1 MMPNKLTVGEGIAA
15 LSSAISTFAR
25 LLDQPTFD
33 VGLYK
38 PTSYDEQAPHSRDEL
53 YVIAT
58 GTGEFTCNGRAERFQ
73 SGDVFFVPA
82 GADHRF
88 SKFSFGF
95 STWVIFF
102 GPRLR

>member
-1 MMPNKLTVGEGIAA
+1 MSTKLTVGEGITA
-15 LSSAISTFAR
+15 LSNANNTFAR
-25 LLDQPTFD
+25 LLEQPAFD

-38 PTSYDEQAPHSRDEL
+38 PLSYDEQAPHSRDEL

-58 GTGEFTCNGRAERFQ
+58 GTGEFTCQGRSDRFQ

-102 GPRLR
+102 GPRIGD